1 MIGQIKACTFL
12 FYTKSKSAPTIHAVS
27 SSQNPFLRNNC
38 SSTEMWNSTQKISQW
53 YLKKGPN
60 CNQTKSCFFLTCHGA
75 SLTPASSPPIILPSS
90 KQKIEQGNI
99 KINRNFHMIFYVL
112 VNKSYATV
120 NIPLKYVAHQ
130 LIDRKIRFMSIVH
143 VQF

>member
-1 MIGQIKACTFL
+1 M
-12 FYTKSKSAPTIHAVS
+12 
-27 SSQNPFLRNNC
+27 
-38 SSTEMWNSTQKISQW
+38 
-53 YLKKGPN
+53 
-60 CNQTKSCFFLTCHGA
+60 FFPTCHGA

-130 LIDRKIRFMSIVH
+130 LIDRKIRFMSIRV
-143 VQF
+143 VIKYMISKLLTYTIRKQINLIF